1 MLLLVVVLLSQRRCW
16 FKIVRERLLS
26 GHDLVAALDRFI
38 PSRTF
43 AEEHVEKLLLTGN
56 VANLPSEPTL
66 TLCFPISLACLFFNN
81 DDNDPNVL
89 ECG

>member
-1 MLLLVVVLLSQRRCW
+1 MLLFVVVVLLLSQRRCW

-26 GHDLVAALDRFI
+26 GHDLVAALDRFT

-43 AEEHVEKLLLTGN
+43 AEEHDVEKLLH

-66 TLCFPISLACLFFNN
+66 TLRFPISLACLFFNN